1 MKSVNISKI
10 LKLPVRNAANPAL
23 KIYDEANEQTISILE
38 REGGMKYACVPK
50 PNMWNGLT
58 RIMAVFNAGSRFE
71 NRPHLHGITHLIRR
85 SCGLSTTDYTAV
97 NLTRHVQ
104 QMGGQLHCHTTREQM
119 IYSIDV
125 APNLASRAGL
135 ILATIATKTTFYDW
149 ELKDNVYKLMR
160 KDLDM
165 LNRRRFDALT
175 IELLHEAAYGQ
186 HPDGTGLGN
195 SLFANPYRIGTH
207 KLEDIESFYNTYFTP
222 SNAVFLV
229 TGCGPET
236 ESVQIFDTMYD
247 AALLRPNA
255 SPSSAPKHTFVSG
268 ERRREI
274 TGADTTYAALV
285 WPTTGGHL
293 STSPDAMALTLVAAA
308 ITPPRKTI
316 AYGSTGNFMPPS
328 PDALAMPLNFSYS
341 DHGLFGLLVTGSNG
355 QVVGGHLV
363 DSLKALNLLAQNGL
377 NGKQFENAKARLIME
392 AISKS
397 EDINQLT
404 GDIAFQLLCA
414 SRNGERKSSD
424 ICSLVDLMTAI
435 ESVKLDDV
443 NRILAK
449 TVTSGKMALATVG
462 TDVAYVPPLDALK
475 SL

>member
-1 MKSVNISKI
+1 MNSVNISRLLKI
-10 LKLPVRNAANPAL
+10 PIRNAANPAL
-23 KIYDEANEQTISILE
+23 KMYEEANEQAISILE
-38 REGGMKYACVPK
+38 RDGGMKYACVPK

-149 ELKDNVYKLMR
+149 ELKDNVYKLMK

-186 HPDGTGLGN
+186 HPDGIGLGLTDLRILN
-195 SLFANPYRIGTH
+195 PSTTPTLLLLMPFSLSLDVDQN
-207 KLEDIESFYNTYFTP
+207 
-222 SNAVFLV
+222 
-229 TGCGPET
+229 
-236 ESVQIFDTMYD
+236 
-247 AALLRPNA
+247 LRA
-255 SPSSAPKHTFVSG
+255 FKSLTQC

-293 STSPDAMALTLVAAA
+293 STSPDAMALTVLAAA

-355 QVVGGHLV
+355 QVVGEHLV
-363 DSLKALNLLAQNGL
+363 NAMKALRMLAQTGL
-377 NGKQFENAKARLIME
+377 SEKQFANAKARLIME

-414 SRNGERKSSD
+414 SRNGEKKGGD
-424 ICSLVDLMTAI
+424 ICSLFDLKAAV

-462 TDVAYVPPLDALK
+462 TDTAYVPPLDALK

>member
-1 MKSVNISKI
+1 M
-10 LKLPVRNAANPAL
+10 
-23 KIYDEANEQTISILE
+23 YEEANEQTISIVE
-38 REGGMKYACVPK
+38 HEGGMKYACVPK

-71 NRPHLHGITHLIRR
+71 HRPHLHGITHLIRR

-135 ILATIATKTTFYDW
+135 ILATIATKTSFYDW

-160 KDLDM
+160 KDVDM

-186 HPDGTGLGN
+186 HPDGIGLGN

-222 SNAVFLV
+222 SNTIFLV
-229 TGCGPET
+229 TGCGPES
-236 ESVQIFDTMYD
+236 ESVQIFDAMYD

-255 SPSSAPKHTFVSG
+255 NSSPLAPKHTFVSG

-293 STSPDAMALTLVAAA
+293 SRSPNALALTILAAA

-328 PDALAMPLNFSYS
+328 PDVLALPLNFSYS

-355 QVVGGHLV
+355 QVVGEHLV
-363 DSLKALNLLAQNGL
+363 DAKKALTRLAQTGL
-377 NGKQFENAKARLIME
+377 HQKQFESAKVRLIME

-404 GDIAFQLLCA
+404 GDIAFQLLCT
-414 SRNGERKSSD
+414 SRNGGEKGGD
-424 ICSLVDLMTAI
+424 VCSLIDLVTAI
-435 ESVKLDDV
+435 ESVELEDV
-443 NRILAK
+443 NRILTK
-449 TVTSGKMALATVG
+449 TVNSGKMALAT
-462 TDVAYVPPLDALK
+462 
-475 SL
+475 